1 MKPLKDYILVT
12 EKEAETQTAS
22 GLILAGAA
30 ETGSKPAIV
39 KAIGPD
45 VESVA
50 IGDVIAINWSDG
62 LPVTVQGIK
71 AVLVSEEVVRG
82 IY

>member
-1 MKPLKDYILVT
+1 MKPLKNYILVT

-22 GLILAGAA
+22 GLIISGGT

-39 KAIGPD
+39 KATGPD
-45 VESVA
+45 VESVS
-50 IGDVIAINWSDG
+50 IDDVIAINWSDG